1 MYIQYMLN
9 VKYAKLKIKSY
20 SLSRSWSK
28 FSMKIQQSKT
38 IWNQRK
44 EAERMF
50 PNSFYVANITLIPT
64 PNKDMNR
71 KLQTSL
77 MNTDEKNP

>member
-1 MYIQYMLN
+1 ME
-9 VKYAKLKIKSY
+9 SEE
-20 SLSRSWSK
+20 RS
-28 FSMKIQQSKT
+28 
-38 IWNQRK
+38 
-44 EAERMF
+44 RMF